1 MLNRRQLIGAAP
13 AIATAGLIQANTAE
27 AANTAV
33 PPHLLALARQAL
45 SRHKNRIHNLDRI
58 AIADFSTH
66 SSKPRFHLIDL
77 QTGKARSFLVAHGK
91 GSDPAHTG
99 WLKSFSNAPGSEAT
113 SQGAYVTAD
122 TYAGKHGYSRRLLGL
137 DADNSNAFDRAIVIH
152 KAWYVSDQMAR
163 AGAIGRSQGCFAF
176 SEKDH
181 GTVMDLLGPDR
192 LILAVK
198 A

>member
-27 AANTAV
+27 AADTAV

-45 SRHKNRIHNLDRI
+45 SRHKSRIRNLDRI

-66 SSKPRFHLIDL
+66 SSKPRFHLVDL
-77 QTGKARSFLVAHGK
+77 QTGRARSYLVAHGK

-122 TYAGKHGYSRRLLGL
+122 TYSGKHGYSRRLLGL
-137 DADNSNAFDRAIVIH
+137 DAGNSNAYDRAIVIH

-181 GTVMDLLGPDR
+181 GAVMDLLGPDR

>member
-13 AIATAGLIQANTAE
+13 GVAVAGLIQANAAE

-33 PPHLLALARQAL
+33 PPHLLAMAKQAI
-45 SRHKNRIHNLDRI
+45 SRHKTRIRNLDRI

-77 QTGKARSFLVAHGK
+77 QTGKARSYLVAHGK
-91 GSDPAHTG
+91 GSDLAHTG
-99 WLKSFSNAPGSEAT
+99 WLKKFSNAPGSEAT
-113 SQGAYVTAD
+113 SQGAYLTAD
-122 TYAGKHGYSRRLLGL
+122 TYSGKHGHSRRLLGL
-137 DADNSNAFDRAIVIH
+137 DADNSNAYDRAIVIH

-181 GTVMDLLGPDR
+181 ASVMDLLGPER

>member
-1 MLNRRQLIGAAP
+1 MLNRRQLIGAVP
-13 AIATAGLIQANTAE
+13 AIATAGLVHATAAD
-27 AANTAV
+27 AAGTAV
-33 PPHLLALARQAL
+33 PPHLLAQARQAL
-45 SRHKNRIHNLDRI
+45 ARHKGRIRNLDRI

-77 QTGKARSFLVAHGK
+77 QTGKARSYLVAHGK

-99 WLKSFSNAPGSEAT
+99 WLKKFSNVHGSEAT
-113 SQGAYVTAD
+113 SQGAYLTAD
-122 TYAGKHGYSRRLLGL
+122 TYSGKHGHSRRLLGL
-137 DADNSNAFDRAIVIH
+137 DADNSNAYDRAIVIH
-152 KAWYVSDQMAR
+152 KAWYVNDQMAR

-176 SEKDH
+176 SDKDH
-181 GTVMDLLGPDR
+181 GAIMDLLGPDR